1 MKTSTNQIKK
11 RLDEILSEYLSVDA
25 QIVAG
30 IHNNSEF
37 FGSLD
42 YYVLNSKKD
51 DLLRAYH
58 KLTDALTAIEQYM

>member
-30 IHNNSEF
+30 IHNDPEF
-37 FGSLD
+37 FGSTH

-51 DLLRAYH
+51 DLLTAHH
-58 KLTDALTAIEQYM
+58 KLTNALEAIERYM